1 MLLLV
6 AGVGTTVVLCIFPNR
21 SREDSECDPMEDEVD
36 IVRKMRE
43 AGFKRQVPFFMPL
56 RVPMEEFLESS
67 HVCVSRTYGNCC
79 EHFQLKYSFV
89 CLLTFSVDM

>member
-21 SREDSECDPMEDEVD
+21 SREDSECDPVEDEVD

-67 HVCVSRTYGNCC
+67 HECVTYLR
-79 EHFQLKYSFV
+79 QL
-89 CLLTFSVDM
+89 L